1 MPAVG
6 RIFLEKLR
14 DLVRPS
20 ARRPPLLL
28 ANGGAPG
35 TPLVVTRAARRDP
48 LALEAGGVAPSKARD
63 TTSNRAARL
72 PIKTEPSQMLVS
84 LRRGDGRERA
94 SCEIL
99 APMVP
104 LSPAGEIAS
113 EASAGSTDGV
123 SAFIAKVLDQLAL
136 SAWFPAAFLTAGL
149 AVLLEFRSTKSINIL
164 TAVEKL
170 TAHPVQVLVIMIPL
184 LVIAT
189 VVTQAFSF
197 EAIRALEGYWPGRG
211 PAGLASRLMI
221 AKHIRR
227 KRSIIKRWHKESA
240 KAFHAA
246 VPRMIFSGD
255 DVPARI
261 AIAVEAQL
269 SGSSAA
275 PGLAGEELQ
284 LFVSTLQTWR
294 DEADAWR
301 LAKVDRLLTEYNSYP
316 VNSRILPTRLGN
328 LIRTTEDNLKAAR
341 GDIRS
346 FVFRQRDKVSRRV
359 QAQHDQFRTRLDMYC
374 TLVFV
379 SMSLMVIAPA
389 VLAGRIGVAAT
400 AITIGCF
407 AVMSAASYLAAIAS
421 ASGYC
426 TTLVQMNEAA
436 RSSDEK

>member
-20 ARRPPLLL
+20 ARRPQRVL

-48 LALEAGGVAPSKARD
+48 LALEAGGVAPSKAGD

-99 APMVP
+99 TPMVP

-113 EASAGSTDGV
+113 DASAGSNDGV

-170 TAHPVQVLVIMIPL
+170 TTHPVQVLVIMIPL

-227 KRSIIKRWHKESA
+227 KRSA
-240 KAFHAA
+240 
-246 VPRMIFSGD
+246 
-255 DVPARI
+255 
-261 AIAVEAQL
+261 
-269 SGSSAA
+269 
-275 PGLAGEELQ
+275 
-284 LFVSTLQTWR
+284 T
-294 DEADAWR
+294 
-301 LAKVDRLLTEYNSYP
+301 
-316 VNSRILPTRLGN
+316 SRQVVYEK
-328 LIRTTEDNLKAAR
+328 TTS
-341 GDIRS
+341 RS
-346 FVFRQRDKVSRRV
+346 IS
-359 QAQHDQFRTRLDMYC
+359 
-374 TLVFV
+374 
-379 SMSLMVIAPA
+379 I
-389 VLAGRIGVAAT
+389 
-400 AITIGCF
+400 
-407 AVMSAASYLAAIAS
+407 
-421 ASGYC
+421 
-426 TTLVQMNEAA
+426 
-436 RSSDEK
+436 